1 MVTWILAA
9 IVFLLRAHAEV
20 CSIFSIRLIELV
32 IIIAVD

>member
-9 IVFLLRAHAEV
+9 IVFLLRVHAEV
-20 CSIFSIRLIELV
+20 CSIFFIRLIELV

>member
-20 CSIFSIRLIELV
+20 DSIFSIRMIELV